1 MKISIVL
8 QALTGTFETDMK
20 RAARETERAAKKMQK
35 DWEQSGKAIGKA
47 LAGAATAFGVLFQKS
62 LNGADQL
69 SKLSQKVGIS
79 VESLSALKYQAGLAG
94 VEIDQL
100 ETGLKKFN
108 KSIGDAA
115 GGSKIQLETFKAMG
129 ISIRDAGGKL
139 KDTQTL
145 LGEVAD
151 KFATYEDG
159 AAKTTLAMN
168 LFGRSGADMIVQL
181 NGGRKAMAEAA
192 KEADDLGQIIGT
204 NTAKQAEQFNDN
216 MRRAGLL
223 AAGFGNALAAKLLP
237 SLVNLSDEFIRGAK
251 ESRSFETAAD
261 AVAGGLKALAQVAIV
276 TKGAI
281 EGLTNFVAASVDT
294 LVAFGRTTTEAF
306 ALPLKSIRGVI
317 KLLRGDVEGAKGD
330 FGGDLFDSFKQGA
343 ADTAKAWASADT
355 GIQDALDRSKA
366 LFESIDKPLKAV
378 EERGKAFQNV
388 IGGVG
393 EYVAKVEAPV
403 AAITGGTDK
412 AAKAIEKLTDG
423 IATGQQRLADMAD
436 SFAQFSDPVDEVM
449 AKFRDQII
457 DVGRA
462 AEEQQAKIDALAA
475 SGKGEEAAAAQVAMQ
490 DAITLATQNAIESR
504 DASIASIQRERDVTS
519 AYVADLANEARLI
532 GLTATQQR
540 VESVVMRA
548 LTEAKKANAAA
559 GKEIIKVDE
568 ARIRQQAKLNEA
580 LNIAAQINQKSP
592 IFEMIDQAETLG
604 EQIRK
609 GVQSGFDP
617 ELLKPFEDAL
627 SRIKTQIAIENIE
640 AFKSLLGAAQTF
652 TKEGSK
658 GFKTLEKGMAAL
670 SLIQNILAFKAAVTS
685 ILSQGQAPPPFS
697 FAAMAAM
704 AAAVAPLLA
713 SIGQTAA
720 TFSGGDFGNTAA
732 SRQATQGT
740 GSVLGDANAKSE
752 SIANATEITAD
763 ATSKLVGLNRG
774 MLDALR
780 ALQSA
785 LGAASN
791 QLARGAGQ
799 ADFSGL
805 NLAVASQNPLG
816 IPISE
821 SILDPLGILGGSSKI
836 TDEGIIIF
844 AGALQDLIENVA
856 VGAYQEVQSTS
867 WIFGST
873 HTNEGIM
880 AVSDA
885 FARQFSLI
893 VSSIADAV
901 RAGAEALGILP
912 DEIQAAL
919 DAFQVAETRI
929 SLQDLSAEDQQAALE
944 AVFSQI
950 FDGLAGAVVPFI
962 EQFQQVGEG
971 LGETLI
977 RVATEVQV
985 TQEAMRQLGLVI
997 NETDPERF
1005 AQISDSLI
1013 TAVGGIDAF
1022 IQGMTGFV
1030 NAFAPASQQLQI
1042 ATDALTSAFEQ
1053 AGLTLPET
1061 RDAMWALLQTMDAT
1075 TEEGRD
1081 QIATLLRLSD
1091 VAAQYYDLLDK
1102 AEKARLDYIIR
1113 ASDLQTELGQGGGF
1127 IGGRASIQQWAAD
1140 MERSLNELAQAA
1152 GRAGASQ
1159 SDLENVERVAAQ
1171 RLQQLIAQL
1180 KSQLRDLAVTLGYTT
1195 PADTI
1200 ESLNA
1205 QIESLSSTSSD
1216 AAGAIGSAID
1226 SMREKMNLLLGD
1238 LSPLNDQ
1245 KKLEIALE
1253 GLRNGTVDASQVLE
1267 IGRRLYASTSN
1278 YTNLFNEVMR
1288 IAQLGQPGGSGSG
1301 SSSNQTAD
1309 GRTLQELI
1317 AARDALIAAQ
1327 RPELADQ
1334 LAQRI
1339 AEIAFATGEDFAAI
1353 AEQQGFTLDQLG
1365 SDLMLNGEQLN
1376 AYLQTLVDQFESQNF
1391 GEVGAMITD
1400 AIQNS
1405 TDRIVE
1411 AITGEPQAAI
1421 ETSDQRMREIA
1432 AEQKQDRLQS
1442 DQRLVDAIDRQ
1453 TAAIIAAASGDSADL
1468 EEVLQQT
1475 RRDLRETVLS
1485 LRGEGDRGTI
1495 GLGGR
1500 VSVR

>member
-35 DWEQSGKAIGKA
+35 DLEQSGKAIGQA
-47 LAGAATAFGVLFQKS
+47 FAIAAGAVAVLVQKS
-62 LNGADQL
+62 LNSADQL

-115 GGSKIQLETFKAMG
+115 GGSKIQSETFKAMG
-129 ISIRDAGGKL
+129 ISIKDANGNL
-139 KDTQTL
+139 KGSEQL

-151 KFATYEDG
+151 KFAGYEDG
-159 AAKTTLAMN
+159 AAKTTIAMN
-168 LFGRSGADMIVQL
+168 LFGRAGADMIVQL
-181 NGGRKAMAEAA
+181 NGGRQAMEDAR
-192 KEADDLGQIIGT
+192 KEAEEFGQIIGAD
-204 NTAKQAEQFNDN
+204 TAKQAEQFNDN
-216 MRRAGLL
+216 MRRTGLL
-223 AAGFGNALAAKLLP
+223 VTGFANALSAKLLP
-237 SLVNLSDEFIRGAK
+237 SLVGLTDEMVKTSKGAK
-251 ESRSFETAAD
+251 SLEDSADGVATVMKTLARAALL
-261 AVAGGLKALAQVAIV
+261 V
-276 TKGAI
+276 KGAI
-281 EGLTNFVAASVDT
+281 EVTATFIAAFYDV
-294 LVAFGRTTTEAF
+294 LVKLGSAV
-306 ALPLKSIRGVI
+306 KSI
-317 KLLRGDVEGAKGD
+317 VEGMGQATAGAILKLKGD
-330 FGGDLFDSFKQGA
+330 FSGADKAFAAAKESFSKGWEGGAVNIKNAFSAAGDSVKYIIERNGQLIA
-343 ADTAKAWASADT
+343 
-355 GIQDALDRSKA
+355 ALDAPLKDLEKRTEETKKKTQA
-366 LFESIDKPLKAV
+366 PIVPGTESI
-378 EERGKAFQNV
+378 
-388 IGGVG
+388 
-393 EYVAKVEAPV
+393 
-403 AAITGGTDK
+403 DK

-423 IATGQQRLADMAD
+423 IDKGQKRLSDMAD
-436 SFAQFSDPVDEVM
+436 SFAQFSDPIDEVM

-462 AEEQQAKIDALAA
+462 AEEQQAKIDALTA
-475 SGKGEEAAAAQVAMQ
+475 GGRGEEAAAAQVALQ
-490 DAITLATQNAIESR
+490 DAVTLATQNAIAAR

-609 GVQSGFDP
+609 GVQAGFDP

-627 SRIKTQIAIENIE
+627 SRIKTQIAIENVE
-640 AFKSLLGAAQTF
+640 SFKALLGAAQTF

-844 AGALQDLIENVA
+844 AGALQDLISNVA

-873 HTNEGIM
+873 HTNEGIA

-1075 TEEGRD
+1075 TEEGRA

-1091 VAAQYYDLLDK
+1091 TAAQYYDLLDK
-1102 AEKARLDYIIR
+1102 AEKARLDYIIK
-1113 ASDLQTELGQGGGF
+1113 ASDLQSELGLGGGF
-1127 IGGRASIQQWAAD
+1127 AAGRASIQQWAAD
-1140 MERSLNELAQAA
+1140 TERALNDLAQSA
-1152 GRAGASQ
+1152 GRAGAAER
-1159 SDLENVERVAAQ
+1159 DLDNVHRVAEK
-1171 RLQQLIAQL
+1171 RLAELIAKL
-1180 KSQLRDLAVTLGYTT
+1180 KGELRDLAVTLGYAT

-1205 QIESLSSTSSD
+1205 QIESLSSASAG
-1216 AAGAIGSAID
+1216 AADAIGSAID

-1238 LSPLNDQ
+1238 LSPFNDQ
-1245 KKLEIALE
+1245 KKLELALE
-1253 GLRNGTVDASQVLE
+1253 GLRAGTVDAQTVLE

-1278 YTNLFNEVMR
+1278 YTNLFNQVMG
-1288 IAQLGQPGGSGSG
+1288 IAQFGQPGGSGSG
-1301 SSSNQTAD
+1301 QSTAES
-1309 GRTLQELI
+1309 RTLAELI
-1317 AARDALIAAQ
+1317 AARDALLAAQ
-1327 RPELADQ
+1327 RPELADE
-1334 LAQRI
+1334 LAHRL
-1339 AEIAFATGEDFAAI
+1339 AEIAFATGEDFASI
-1353 AEQQGFTLDQLG
+1353 AQDQGFALAQLGADLNLNGDQL
-1365 SDLMLNGEQLN
+1365 NE
-1376 AYLQTLVDQFESQNF
+1376 YLQTLVDQFEQQNF
-1391 GEVGAMITD
+1391 GDVGVMISDSIT
-1400 AIQNS
+1400 AN
-1405 TDRIVE
+1405 TDRVVE
-1411 AITGEPQAAI
+1411 AITGEPANAAI
-1421 ETSDQRMREIA
+1421 EASDQRMA
-1432 AEQKQDRLQS
+1432 DMADQQKADKEAS
-1442 DQRLVDAIDRQ
+1442 DQRVVDAINAQ
-1453 TAAIIAAASGDSADL
+1453 TSAIIAAASGDTGTLA
-1468 EEVLQQT
+1468 EVLELT
-1475 RRDLRETVLS
+1475 RRDLREAIL
-1485 LRGEGDRGTI
+1485 GEVAGGTRSRSEP
-1495 GLGGR
+1495 R
-1500 VSVR
+1500 VQIR